1 MSMKRPPEVA
11 EELVDEVERAAGALR
26 ALDEAR
32 AAARPA
38 PGKWS
43 IKEIV
48 GHLIDSAANNH
59 HRFVR
64 APAAELGDGEVFVF
78 ADYEQDRWVAAQDYA
93 TSPWPELL
101 ELWRLYNRHLARV
114 MARVPESALATV
126 CAIGRHPPATLGFLI
141 DDYLVHLRHH
151 LGQIERLRA

>member
-1 MSMKRPPEVA
+1 MSIRAPAEVA
-11 EELVDEVERAAGALR
+11 EELVETVDRAAHELR
-26 ALDEAR
+26 ALEDEAASR
-32 AAARPA
+32 RPA

-64 APAAELGDGEVFVF
+64 APATELGDGEAFVF

-93 TSPWPELL
+93 ASPWPELL
-101 ELWRLYNRHLARV
+101 ELWRLYNRHLAWV
-114 MARVPESALATV
+114 MTRVPARALGTV
-126 CAIGRHPPATLGFLI
+126 CAIGSHPPATLGWLI
-141 DDYLVHLRHH
+141 DDYLVHLEHH
-151 LGQIERLRA
+151 LRQIERLR